1 MVDRY
6 TGPELPALDKAQIHV
21 VRALL
26 QLEEMHEFTQASLG
40 LGLINANPVAQA
52 LRELGWPIICVPA
65 SKESPELYWTYDHH
79 RHRRDVVLSR
89 FESRFYR
96 QWKEEAIE
104 FLAGEPPRRQL
115 PVAAST
121 AKLTGAMSAPD
132 EGTPMYSILYLMLT
146 LHEADPASSGVD
158 PAAFVA
164 GVRQLRKLGWPIN
177 LTVKPA
183 AATWPGAIR
192 ETTIAAWFAEFGEAA
207 QAKLASG
214 EGHDKPPSGKQKT

>member
-6 TGPELPALDKAQIHV
+6 TGPEFPALDKAQIDV

-40 LGLINANPVAQA
+40 LGLMHANAVRSA
-52 LRELGWPIICVPA
+52 LGELGWPIVCVPA
-65 SKESPELYWTYDHH
+65 SKESPELYWTYNG
-79 RHRRDVVLSR
+79 HRRDVVLSR

-96 QWKEEAIE
+96 QWKEEALE
-104 FLAGEPPRRQL
+104 FLAGSPPRPRL
-115 PVAAST
+115 PLLAST

-146 LHEADPASSGVD
+146 LHEADPATSGVD

-183 AATWPGAIR
+183 AATWPAAIR

-214 EGHDKPPSGKQKT
+214 